1 MQMKIQKNIWVY
13 VMIGL
18 FVPFQLLY
26 ADQCDEVYNEAKD
39 VYNSA
44 IEAIKQKDFDRAVDL
59 FNEAA
64 EQYEQVVDMENCRC
78 PKIAGISQNKANR
91 SREMADKY
99 QEVGEEYAAELQ
111 LYEEYNQ
118 AKEKFIEGNA
128 YARNREWD
136 NAIAAFE
143 EAAQIWESVG
153 GATQSENG
161 KRALKSAK
169 QARDA
174 ADLAR
179 KYQKEQ

>member
-1 MQMKIQKNIWVY
+1 MQMKIQKNILAY

-44 IEAIKQKDFDRAVDL
+44 IEAIKQKDFDRAVEL

-64 EQYEQVVDMENCRC
+64 EQYDKVADMENCRC
-78 PKIAGISQNKANR
+78 PKIPGNSQKKANR

-118 AKEKFIEGNA
+118 AQEKFIEGNT

-136 NAIAAFE
+136 NAIDAFE

-179 KYQKEQ
+179 KYQQEQ